1 MADNKNKKRPPS
13 VQKDKENAAFYRI
26 VVILLIAVT
35 VEAIGM
41 IYYRRMGS
49 RLFRVGHAGSM
60 NTARYVFAV
69 LTVLAAGATAY
80 MAAFGKKWK
89 YAAWALI
96 FAFSLF
102 VSSELIYYAHG
113 SGALTVCVAAPV
125 LAALAFVYIIFGH
138 VFFAECSLC
147 TLALVTLAAVRG
159 SVFGLK
165 FFFILTVVLSAA
177 VLIAAGVRYTRAK
190 SGDRPEYTTVFIA
203 AVLTL
208 AASVLGVL
216 LGSGF
221 AYGAIFAVGAFR
233 FIDAV
238 YHTVKLM

>member
-1 MADNKNKKRPPS
+1 MKNKKRPPS
-13 VQKDKENAAFYRI
+13 AQKEKENAAFYRI

-60 NTARYVFAV
+60 NTARYVFAA
-69 LTVLAAGATAY
+69 LTVLAAGAAAF
-80 MAAFGKKWK
+80 MAAAGKKWR
-89 YAAWALI
+89 YAAWAAV

-102 VSSELIYYAHG
+102 ASSELIYYAHG

-125 LAALAFVYIIFGH
+125 LAALAFVYIIFGR

-147 TLALVTLAAVRG
+147 TLALLTLAAVRG
-159 SVFGLK
+159 SVEG
-165 FFFILTVVLSAA
+165 LTVFL
-177 VLIAAGVRYTRAK
+177 
-190 SGDRPEYTTVFIA
+190 
-203 AVLTL
+203 VLTL
-208 AASVLGVL
+208 ALSAAALIAAAARRARAKSADRSEYTTLFISAGLALAASLLGVL
-216 LGSGF
+216 LGAGF
-221 AYGAIFAVGAFR
+221 AYGAIFVVGAFL

-238 YHTVKLM
+238 YHTVRLM